1 MVRDPGSSPDEAVT
15 ASAGTER
22 RVLIVDDDPV
32 FCSTLARALV
42 NRGYRAVTA
51 QNSRTALQ
59 LCNDF
64 APDYLLLD
72 LRIGDESGLQLIRP
86 MLEQIPTLHI
96 LMLTGFASIATAV
109 RAIKL
114 GAADYLAKPV
124 DAEMVDQALRKK
136 VAPVSAPA
144 AISSADSTKMMSV
157 ERLEWE
163 HIQRVLA
170 DNDGNVSAAARS
182 LNMHR
187 RTLQRKLAKRPRRQ

>member
-1 MVRDPGSSPDEAVT
+1 MVSDSNSGRGEVVNASTGSKS
-15 ASAGTER
+15 
-22 RVLIVDDDPV
+22 RVLIVDADPV
-32 FCSTLARALV
+32 FCSTLARALD
-42 NRGYRAVTA
+42 NRGYCAVTA
-51 QNSRTALQ
+51 QNSQAALQ
-59 LCNDF
+59 LCDDF

-72 LRIGDESGLQLIRP
+72 LRIGDESGLQLIKP

-96 LMLTGFASIATAV
+96 LVLTGFASIATAV

-124 DAEMVDQALRKK
+124 DAEMVNQALQKK

-144 AISSADSTKMMSV
+144 VNSSADSTKMMSV

-170 DNDGNVSAAARS
+170 DNDGNVSAAARA

>member
-1 MVRDPGSSPDEAVT
+1 
-15 ASAGTER
+15 
-22 RVLIVDDDPV
+22 
-32 FCSTLARALV
+32 
-42 NRGYRAVTA
+42 
-51 QNSRTALQ
+51 
-59 LCNDF
+59 
-64 APDYLLLD
+64 
-72 LRIGDESGLQLIRP
+72 

>member
-1 MVRDPGSSPDEAVT
+1 MAGDPSGSPAEAAA
-15 ASAGTER
+15 ASTGTER

-32 FCSTLARALV
+32 FGLTLARALD
-42 NRGYRAVTA
+42 NRGYYAVTA
-51 QNSRTALQ
+51 QNSQAALE

-64 APDYLLLD
+64 VPDYLLLD
-72 LRIGDESGLQLIRP
+72 LRIGEENGLQLIRP

-124 DAEMVDQALRKK
+124 DAEMVDQALQKK
-136 VAPVSAPA
+136 IATVSAPA
-144 AISSADSTKMMSV
+144 VNSSADSTKMMSV